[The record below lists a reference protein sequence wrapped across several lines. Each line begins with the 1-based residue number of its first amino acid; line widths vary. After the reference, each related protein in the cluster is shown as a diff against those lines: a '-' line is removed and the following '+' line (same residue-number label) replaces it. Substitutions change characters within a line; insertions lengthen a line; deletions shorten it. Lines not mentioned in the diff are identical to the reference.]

1 MQVVFS
7 LLKLHHAPVWYL
19 AMAHLSV
26 YPVILV
32 SVVGGGLSLQP
43 LLPHRVV
50 FALHISCLRLLGGAL
65 KLSQVSVLILLHA
78 QHDINVILYQKT
90 FI

>member
-1 MQVVFS
+1 MQIVFS

-19 AMAHLSV
+19 VMAQLSV

-32 SVVGGGLSLQP
+32 PVVGVGLSLQP

-50 FALHISCLRLLGGAL
+50 FALHTPCLRLIGGVL
-65 KLSQVSVLILLHA
+65 KLSQVSVLVMFHA
-78 QHDINVILYQKT
+78 LSAHWHVN
-90 FI
+90 